1 MATGARIIAVEK
13 KEVDVVDFGSYFI
26 NPGKVTT
33 LHQNTI
39 MC

>member
-1 MATGARIIAVEK
+1 MAAGARMIAVGK
-13 KEVDVVDFGSYFI
+13 KEVDVVDLGSYFI

-33 LHQNTI
+33 LNQNTV